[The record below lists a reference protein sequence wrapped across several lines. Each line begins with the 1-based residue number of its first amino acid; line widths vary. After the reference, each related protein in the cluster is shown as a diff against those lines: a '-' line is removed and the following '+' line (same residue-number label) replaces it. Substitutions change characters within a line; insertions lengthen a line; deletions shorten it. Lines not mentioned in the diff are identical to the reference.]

1 MTRVAIALCC
11 LIALTHSVEAAD
23 RSTSSRVKDNLFVSP
38 NNPAIRVIVNKKFK
52 YLGSVPFTIDNEAA
66 GNRYVFVRATDGK
79 RIQRMFIIQQEGFLP
94 TSHDT
99 YKYRIATP
107 AALGKFEYQHS
118 VIMYDNDAGIREEP
132 GKESDV
138 TKRFLESRGYVL
150 EPELVMS
157 RFARPADSEHKH
169 EIIFFCYENLS
180 SYGHKLAD
188 FPEDANTPEK
198 RVIQQKVDGNCRR
211 TFRVND

>member
-1 MTRVAIALCC
+1 
-11 LIALTHSVEAAD
+11 
-23 RSTSSRVKDNLFVSP
+23 
-38 NNPAIRVIVNKKFK
+38 
-52 YLGSVPFTIDNEAA
+52 
-66 GNRYVFVRATDGK
+66 
-79 RIQRMFIIQQEGFLP
+79 
-94 TSHDT
+94 
-99 YKYRIATP
+99 
-107 AALGKFEYQHS
+107 
-118 VIMYDNDAGIREEP
+118 MYDNDAGIREEP